1 MRPLAT
7 DLGAAETALLRK
19 LVRSG
24 AGAAADPRNQETLP
38 INWAHLLHAAMR
50 HHLAPLVHQ
59 GLQGL
64 QETRAQKSLPAAPE
78 EFRTRLENIRNLEL
92 AKAIV
97 RLHHIDELGAVALH
111 RGMDLCL
118 LKGAAFATTLY
129 RDPGLRPM
137 SDIDVLVSPRH
148 FESWSRE
155 LEGLGY
161 VLVDV
166 SDHASGYRRQATG
179 VLVEIHRELTS
190 AADFL
195 GLTTGEILS
204 RSRPLDAGDGIRM
217 RTLSWEDHL
226 LHLCLHASFQ
236 HGFRQPG
243 VNAWDARAIAERAD
257 LDLEAFVERAR
268 ERRLA
273 PWVYGGLA
281 MTAAVFESPR
291 LTSLLSALADSVPR
305 SVTRKV
311 RRFRAERLLAPG
323 RDAVFGTPFARLGWT
338 GWNVTTLSLLWAISR
353 PRTPEIRPSL
363 GARVGRILQLA
374 RNHGLAFSGST
385 SNTAPAL
392 SMGPTSTS
400 LGEVRD
406 V

>member
-1 MRPLAT
+1 MRPSPPAE
-7 DLGAAETALLRK
+7 LGAAEAALLRE
-19 LVRSG
+19 LVRASSG
-24 AGAAADPRNQETLP
+24 PGALLRNREASIDWALLLGAAE
-38 INWAHLLHAAMR
+38 R
-50 HHLAPLVHQ
+50 HHLAPLVLE
-59 GLQGL
+59 GMGAL
-64 QETRAQKSLPAAPE
+64 RNYLPAAPE

-92 AKAIV
+92 AKAVV
-97 RLHHIDELGAVALH
+97 RLHHIDELGGVALR
-111 RGMDLCL
+111 RGMDLHL

-137 SDIDVLVSPRH
+137 NDIDALVSPSY

-161 VLVDV
+161 VLADV
-166 SDHASGYRRQATG
+166 SDHASCYRRRATG

-195 GLTTGEILS
+195 GLETGAILS
-204 RSRPLDAGDGIRM
+204 RTRPLDAGDGIRL

-243 VNAWDARAIAERAD
+243 VNAWDAWAIAERPD
-257 LDLEAFVERAR
+257 LDLEAFVARAR
-268 ERRLA
+268 QGHLA

-291 LTSLLSALADSVPR
+291 LSSILSALADSVPR

-311 RRFRAERLLAPG
+311 LRFRAERLLAPG
-323 RDAVFGTPFARLGWT
+323 RDAVFGTPFARLAWT
-338 GWNVTTLSLLWAISR
+338 GWNVTTLSLLWEISR
-353 PRTPEIRPSL
+353 PRTPEIQRSL
-363 GARVGRILQLA
+363 GARLGRILQLA
-374 RNHGLAFSGST
+374 RTHGLALLGST
-385 SNTAPAL
+385 SNTASAL
-392 SMGPTSTS
+392 SMGPTPAS